1 MTILEQRSSC
11 QYWEAQKGCIFKV
24 TLRGKVYQQPVHSF
38 TFLQAVKIMKLFWF
52 VHKIL
57 MCQPFFYTLINCEKK
72 FLYGHGPSLLPYFL
86 ILNLVHLEMRL
97 EVTIMSASL
106 GILFIWRWGVR
117 GQKSKFCHHISMG
130 PPWRNRLSDSFSS
143 PGKHDKLYL
152 FFFTLFSNFCWEH
165 L

>member
-38 TFLQAVKIMKLFWF
+38 TFLQAVKIMKPFWF
-52 VHKIL
+52 VYKIL
-57 MCQPFFYTLINCEKK
+57 MCQPFFYTLINCQEK

-97 EVTIMSASL
+97 EMTIMSASL
-106 GILFIWRWGVR
+106 GILFIWRWGIR
-117 GQKSKFCHHISMG
+117 GQKSKFCHHICMG